1 MQDMGDLYL
10 KDVNI
15 EQLKKE
21 GLFFD
26 MHFHTNYSDGSARVK
41 TVEKICNK
49 KNIGVALTDHNIIKA
64 VLKAQNYKFK
74 FIPGIELRSY
84 ENIDIL
90 LFFYNVKEC
99 IEYHDKFVKPNLGK
113 VIYSGLKLDASELL
127 DASKKYNCISCL
139 PHPFGLMHFTGV
151 KKIDGEY
158 NNKNKFKDGIGILKE
173 INAIEIINGHLFKRG
188 NLKAF
193 DLAMEFDKA
202 YTAGSDGHLRFDL
215 GNVLTY
221 SRSNSREEFLDSI
234 LKKKNFV
241 YWNDK
246 GALKRKL
253 VSQTLALRKHI
264 IHPVHYIRR
273 FARYSK
279 KKLAHE

>member
-1 MQDMGDLYL
+1 MVDLYL
-10 KDVNI
+10 KNADI

-26 MHFHTNYSDGSARVK
+26 MHFHTNYSDGSARLK

-49 KNIGVALTDHNIIKA
+49 NNIGVALTDHNIIKA
-64 VLKAQNYKFK
+64 VLKAQNHKFR

-99 IEYHDKFVKPNLGK
+99 VEYHDKFVKPNLGK
-113 VIYSGLKLDASELL
+113 IIYSGLKLDASELL

-151 KKIDGEY
+151 KKEKDNYI
-158 NNKNKFKDGIGILKE
+158 NRNKFKDGLGILKKIDAVE
-173 INAIEIINGHLFKRG
+173 IMNGHLIKRG
-188 NLKAF
+188 NLKAL
-193 DLAMEFDKA
+193 DLALEFNKC
-202 YTAGSDGHLRFDL
+202 YTGGSDGHIRFDL
-215 GNVLTY
+215 GKILTY
-221 SRSNSREEFLDSI
+221 SKSNSKEEFLDSI
-234 LKKKNFV
+234 LKKKNYIYV
-241 YWNDK
+241 HK
-246 GALKRKL
+246 GSFKRML
-253 VSQTLALRKHI
+253 LSRTLALRKHI
-264 IHPVHYIRR
+264 IHPVHYISR

-279 KKLAHE
+279 KKIKND

>member
-1 MQDMGDLYL
+1 MEINYDKEADAMYIEFRKGDFS
-10 KDVNI
+10 K
-15 EQLKKE
+15 
-21 GLFFD
+21 
-26 MHFHTNYSDGSARVK
+26 
-41 TVEKICNK
+41 NK
-49 KNIGVALTDHNIIKA
+49 KIDGFTIIDLDKDNNIL
-64 VLKAQNYKFK
+64 
-74 FIPGIELRSY
+74 GI
-84 ENIDIL
+84 
-90 LFFYNVKEC
+90 
-99 IEYHDKFVKPNLGK
+99 
-113 VIYSGLKLDASELL
+113 ELL

-193 DLAMEFDKA
+193 DLAMEFDIA

-241 YWNDK
+241 YRNDK